1 MDSCIAMEELRTK
14 LINAL
19 NSSGLSIGAAF
30 FILRDVYHV
39 LNESYQAAYQK
50 ELKDR
55 ELMDNIST
63 EEIPLVTEKEVTENG
78 EQNND

>member
-1 MDSCIAMEELRTK
+1 MRIK

-30 FILRDVYHV
+30 FILRDVYYV

-55 ELMDNIST
+55 ESMDNIST
-63 EEIPLVTEKEVTENG
+63 EEIPLVTEKEEMENG
-78 EQNND
+78 EQSND

>member
-1 MDSCIAMEELRTK
+1 MDSCIAMEELRIK

-55 ELMDNIST
+55 ESMDNIST
-63 EEIPLVTEKEVTENG
+63 EEIPLVTEKEEMENG
-78 EQNND
+78 EQSND

>member
-19 NSSGLSIGAAF
+19 NNSGLSIGAAF

-55 ELMDNIST
+55 ETMGNIST
-63 EEIPLVTEKEVTENG
+63 EEIPLATEQEEVENG

>member
-55 ELMDNIST
+55 ESMDNIST